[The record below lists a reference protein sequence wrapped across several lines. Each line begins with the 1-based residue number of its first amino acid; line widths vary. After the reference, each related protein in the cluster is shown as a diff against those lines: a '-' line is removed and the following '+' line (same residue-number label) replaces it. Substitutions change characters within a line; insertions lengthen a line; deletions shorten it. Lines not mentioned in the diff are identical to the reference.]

1 MTPFN
6 QKKKKKTNYVTQVI
20 GYWGK
25 RFYFG
30 L

>member
-6 QKKKKKTNYVTQVI
+6 QKNKENNYVTQVI